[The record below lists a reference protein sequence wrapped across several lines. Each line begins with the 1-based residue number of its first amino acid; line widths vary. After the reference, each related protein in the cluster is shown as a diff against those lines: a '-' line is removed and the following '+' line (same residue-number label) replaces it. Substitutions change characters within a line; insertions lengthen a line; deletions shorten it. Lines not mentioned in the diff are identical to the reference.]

1 MKNKIVLV
9 IAYYF
14 PPYKPVSGVRSAKFA
29 KYLPTNG
36 WTPWVMTV
44 DPRYYGDRQLENDPR
59 LQNEL
64 AGTHIIHTP
73 FWSFPGHVLVMKI
86 LYPFFALGFAWKHRH
101 VLDAVYLCGS
111 PYHPF
116 LLTIPLTGLIGIPSI
131 LDFRDS
137 WSINHGFDGKKPVSF
152 GARFREILSGAI
164 ECLSIRSASRVI
176 FSTRKV
182 QAEYTDL
189 HPKWQWKYSTI
200 HNGFDSQ
207 DFEHIKPRRTRN
219 GRTIV
224 IAGKFSIY
232 TPDALAVLIQCLH
245 ELEDLHLIYMGEE
258 QKLFN
263 KAAMRIGISSR
274 IQTLPYMPYTEALS
288 WIARADIGI
297 VSTGLVNGLGTKI
310 FDYLALGKPVVC
322 LVPEGSVIASEFAK
336 TPQVIVSHPPHTTR
350 TINRALQK
358 AFKFVGCKPP
368 ADLKRFSR
376 AESCSQLGRLLDN
389 ITQKNDTEKS
399 MKVSFF

>member
-1 MKNKIVLV
+1 MKNKTVLV

-14 PPYKPVSGVRSAKFA
+14 PPYQPVSGVRSAKFA

-36 WTPWVMTV
+36 WTPWVITV
-44 DPRYYGDRQLENDPR
+44 DPRYYGDKQLENDPR

-64 AGTHIIHTP
+64 AGTKIIHTP
-73 FWSFPGHVLVMKI
+73 FWSFPGHVLIMKI
-86 LYPFFALGFAWKHRH
+86 LYPFFALGFAWKHRY

-116 LLTIPLTGLIGIPSI
+116 LLTIPLTGLVGIPSI

-137 WSINHGFDGKKPVSF
+137 WSINHGFDGKRPVSF
-152 GARFREILSGAI
+152 GAHFREIILGAI
-164 ECLSIRSASRVI
+164 ERLSIRSASRVV
-176 FSTRKV
+176 FTTRKV

-200 HNGFDSQ
+200 HNGFDPQ
-207 DFEHIKPRRTRN
+207 DLKHIKPGCSQT
-219 GRTIV
+219 GRTMV

-232 TPDALAVLIQCLH
+232 TPDALDALMQYLH
-245 ELEDLHLIYMGEE
+245 ESDDLDLIYVGEE

-263 KAAMRIGISSR
+263 KAAVRNGINSR
-274 IQTLPYMPYTEALS
+274 IQALSYMPYAEALK
-288 WIARADIGI
+288 WIAGADIGI

-322 LVPEGSVIASEFAK
+322 LIPEGSIITSEFAD
-336 TPQVIVSHPPHTTR
+336 TPQIIVSHPPHTAK
-350 TINRALQK
+350 TIKQAIQRAFSL
-358 AFKFVGCKPP
+358 VGCNPP
-368 ADLKRFSR
+368 EKIKSFSR
-376 AESCSQLGRLLDN
+376 TESCYQLARLLDD
-389 ITQKNDTEKS
+389 IT
-399 MKVSFF
+399 